1 MLTNLLCTSTSSY
14 SPTIPYNSHGSG
26 KWQLW
31 RLKCKAPLH
40 FPISSFHRLCSNYVT
55 VSNNLPHPVTREPG
69 SFTDTI
75 EPAPPH
81 GRKKSTQNP
90 EPEICFITFP
100 QSSMQ
105 FPELATTKTGHSFS
119 SGALEIQVGR
129 GFVHC
134 YRSCRVGRGKN
145 PNKTMCNSETLRID
159 TQASHKL

>member
-1 MLTNLLCTSTSSY
+1 MQGAPSLSY
-14 SPTIPYNSHGSG
+14 
-26 KWQLW
+26 
-31 RLKCKAPLH
+31 
-40 FPISSFHRLCSNYVT
+40 SSFHRLCSNYVT
-55 VSNNLPHPVTREPG
+55 VSNNLPHPVAREPG
-69 SFTDTI
+69 SFKDTI
-75 EPAPPH
+75 EPRPPPPH

-119 SGALEIQVGR
+119 SGALELQAGR

-134 YRSCRVGRGKN
+134 YRSCRVGRGNN

-159 TQASHKL
+159 TQASHKLQNAEENRKAGRAKTNTSLTLTLSRYS